1 MAELTKEQFRIAKDI
16 LKIGILHRHEQWQR
30 ELSVLLI
37 RPFDDEIGNAYD
49 RSMAI
54 TKISHEWF
62 KETNRM
68 EYWYN
73 KHEII
78 EAIRWLVKENFISQ
92 QELEPLL
99 HSVDSNL
106 QKYLLCKRI

>member
-1 MAELTKEQFRIAKDI
+1 MDELTKEQYRIAKDI
-16 LKIGILHRHEQWQR
+16 LKIGILRRHEQWQR
-30 ELSVLLI
+30 DLSILLN

-54 TKISHEWF
+54 TKMSHEWS
-62 KETNRM
+62 KETNKM

-73 KHEII
+73 KQSVI
-78 EAIRWLVKENFISQ
+78 EAIRWLTKEKFISQ

-99 HSVDSNL
+99 QLVDGNL
-106 QKYLLCKRI
+106 QKYL